1 MEVSWFSALCD
12 DDYEYL
18 GVPEDRLKSSLA
30 HCGEIT
36 QTAEKGGF
44 DNILLPSGYQ
54 LGMDSVAFAGA
65 MAALTEK
72 IKLLLAI
79 RCGEM
84 WPPQLARQIATLD
97 QMLGGRLTINI
108 ISSDMPGQVMAS
120 PERYGRTLEV
130 MQLLKALLDG
140 NAVNHQGEHY
150 QIELDPPRMGTVSGK
165 CPPFYFGGLSPA
177 ARDVAA
183 KAADVFLMW
192 PDEEP
197 NVTAILDDMKKRAA
211 DVGRTLRY
219 GYRVH
224 VIVRETEAE
233 ALDYTRTL
241 MSKLDDAEGE
251 AIRKK
256 SLDAASEG
264 VRRQAEMR
272 DRADKDGFAEDQ
284 LWTGIGRARSGCG
297 AAIVGD
303 PDQVGIAAASCST
316 GVRLISGLVP
326 GKGAVAAQAATSF
339 LGRDVAMEMIAD
351 GDRADII
358 ADKLADEDLYS
369 SPIRIGLDWLQY
381 GLVTLNPSPKAGSV
395 TGQSVPDDWGSVHGD
410 DYAISGNTLR
420 TGVVDAVATAWQLD
434 TVGSCKRPLSER
446 LLRALEAG
454 RDAGGDNR
462 CPIDASSYAAF
473 LFVAKPDDDPDT
485 PSVMLEAPRHFSGFE
500 MTWQIPLGFTPDPS
514 LPEPVAH
521 LREFY
526 DAEMSDSSCGE

>member
-1 MEVSWFSALCD
+1 MTGPMEISWFSALCD

-18 GVPEDRLKSSLA
+18 GVPDDRLKSSLA

-36 QTAEKGGF
+36 QAAEKGGF

-65 MAALTEK
+65 LAALTSK

-108 ISSDMPGQVMAS
+108 ISSDMPGQVLAS

-130 MQLLKALLDG
+130 MQLLKTLLDG
-140 NAVNHQGEHY
+140 NPINHQGEHY
-150 QIELDPPRMGTVSGK
+150 QLELEPPRMGTVSGK

-197 NVTAILDDMKKRAA
+197 NVTAILDDMKTRAA
-211 DVGRTLRY
+211 EAGRTLRY

-272 DRADKDGFAEDQ
+272 DRADNDGFAEEN

-303 PDQVGIAAASCST
+303 PDQVLKKLL
-316 GVRLISGLVP
+316 RY
-326 GKGAVAAQAATSF
+326 QA
-339 LGRDVAMEMIAD
+339 M
-351 GDRADII
+351 
-358 ADKLADEDLYS
+358 
-369 SPIRIGLDWLQY
+369 GLDAFILSGY
-381 GLVTLNPSPKAGSV
+381 PHAAECDLFARYVLPNLNHK
-395 TGQSVPDDWGSVHGD
+395 
-410 DYAISGNTLR
+410 
-420 TGVVDAVATAWQLD
+420 
-434 TVGSCKRPLSER
+434 PLEF
-446 LLRALEAG
+446 
-454 RDAGGDNR
+454 
-462 CPIDASSYAAF
+462 AA
-473 LFVAKPDDDPDT
+473 
-485 PSVMLEAPRHFSGFE
+485 
-500 MTWQIPLGFTPDPS
+500 
-514 LPEPVAH
+514 
-521 LREFY
+521 
-526 DAEMSDSSCGE
+526 